1 MEIRH
6 ATEKDMNRIMEIY
19 EYARKF
25 MADHGNPNQWGPTQW
40 PPEKLIER
48 DISKGKS
55 YVCVEGERIVGTFFF
70 DAGEDIEASYR
81 FIENG
86 KWLDDSAY
94 GVVHRLAGD
103 GSVKGIGKFCLDWA
117 YGQCGHLRV
126 DTHGDNTVMQNLLGK
141 NGFTQCGTVYVEE
154 DDFPRLAYEK
164 TKRIMSDE
172 VMDIIRRNVEPMA
185 TLMAYYRC
193 AIMEIE
199 TKFKVLN
206 EQFSLKYDRN
216 PIETIKSRTKS
227 LESLAKK
234 VRKKGIPLSI
244 ESIEENIHDIAGV
257 RVICGFPEDIY
268 MLADC
273 LLQQDDITLIEKK
286 DYIRQPKENG
296 YRSLHLIVSVPIF
309 LKDEKK
315 SMKVEVQLRTI
326 AMDFWA
332 SLEHKIRY
340 KKDLAE
346 DVQDELAKELLFCA
360 KQSSEL
366 DLRMQKIRNKIE
378 DGGCSR
384 Q

>member
-6 ATEKDMNRIMEIY
+6 AKEQDIDRIMEIY
-19 EYARKF
+19 DSARRF
-25 MADHGNPNQWGPTQW
+25 MEGHGNPNQWGPTNW
-40 PPEKLIER
+40 PPKQLIQR
-48 DISKGKS
+48 DIATGKS
-55 YVCVEGERIVGTFFF
+55 YVCVQENRIVGTFFF
-70 DAGEDIEASYR
+70 DAGEDIEPSYR
-81 FIENG
+81 LIEKG
-86 KWLDDSAY
+86 KWMDDSAY

-141 NGFTQCGTVYVEE
+141 IGFTQCGTVYVEE

-234 VRKKGIPLSI
+234 VRKKDIPLSM
-244 ESIEENIHDIAGV
+244 ESIEENINDIAGV

-286 DYIRQPKENG
+286 DYIKYPKENG
-296 YRSLHLIVSVPIF
+296 YRSLHLIVAVPIF

-346 DVQDELAKELLFCA
+346 DVQEELAKELLYCA
-360 KQSSEL
+360 DQSSEL
-366 DLRMQKIRNKIE
+366 DLRMQRIRNKIE
-378 DGGCSR
+378 C
-384 Q
+384 QNECI